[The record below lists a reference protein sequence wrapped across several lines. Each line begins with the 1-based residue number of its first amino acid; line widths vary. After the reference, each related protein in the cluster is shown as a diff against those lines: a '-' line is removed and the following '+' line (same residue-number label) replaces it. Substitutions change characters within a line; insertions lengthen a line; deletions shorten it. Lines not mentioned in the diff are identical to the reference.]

1 MTWMWIWILIAYFGF
16 GMLFTY
22 SMIIELERDGIGYVQ
37 EQPEWDDPFWWL
49 VAFLLVVAWPIA
61 MFYRYRR

>member
-1 MTWMWIWILIAYFGF
+1 MTWMWTWILIAYFGF

-22 SMIIELERDGIGYVQ
+22 SMIIELERDGIGYVE
-37 EQPEWDDPFWWL
+37 EQPDWGDPFWWL
-49 VAFLLVVAWPIA
+49 VALLLVVGWPIA